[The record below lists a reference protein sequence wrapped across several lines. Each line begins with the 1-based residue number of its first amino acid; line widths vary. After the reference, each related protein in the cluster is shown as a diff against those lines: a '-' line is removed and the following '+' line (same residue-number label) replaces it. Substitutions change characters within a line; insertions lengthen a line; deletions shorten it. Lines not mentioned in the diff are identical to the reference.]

1 MAATKKSTSKK
12 RTSKSKDTRSTSER
26 MIDAAL
32 ELAATERWRDI
43 SLAKIAA
50 HAGVP
55 IGDALLNH
63 SSKLD
68 ILIAISDRIDVTV
81 MLSLE
86 DDPLDGTTKDKL
98 FDVLMRRFDVMADHR
113 AAMASITSDLRCDPI
128 SAACLGKRFLKSMS
142 LSLEAA
148 GVSTAGCS
156 GVIKTKV
163 LGAIHLNAFKTWL
176 KDEDEGLSRT
186 MSTLDKDLGRAENF
200 VARTS
205 KVNTGQPEAA

>member
-12 RTSKSKDTRSTSER
+12 GTSKSKDTRSTSER

-32 ELAATERWRDI
+32 DLAATERWRDI

-113 AAMASITSDLRCDPI
+113 SAMASITSDLRSDPI

-205 KVNTGQPEAA
+205 KVNAGQPEAA

>member
-1 MAATKKSTSKK
+1 MAAAKKSTKA
-12 RTSKSKDTRSTSER
+12 KDTRSTSDR

-32 ELAATERWRDI
+32 DLAATERWRDI

-68 ILIAISDRIDVTV
+68 ILTGISDRIDVTV

-86 DDPLDGTTKDKL
+86 DDPLDGTTKDML

-113 AAMASITSDLRCDPI
+113 AAMASIFAGLRRDPI

-148 GVSTAGCS
+148 GVSTSGC
-156 GVIKTKV
+156 GGAIKAKV

-176 KDEDEGLSRT
+176 KDEDQGLSQT
-186 MSTLDKDLGRAENF
+186 MSTLDKDLSRAENF
-200 VARTS
+200 AGRAS
-205 KVNTGQPEAA
+205 KIDIGTPEAA